1 MEWLETL
8 FFNEGIARIILLY
21 SLAIASGMLLGKI
34 KIFGISPGPTFV
46 LFTGLVIGH
55 LGFTVNSEVS
65 DFIREFGLI
74 LFIYSIGMQVGP
86 GFFSTFRKGGIQL
99 NLMAAG
105 VVIMGVAVTISLYYL
120 LDGRIPMP
128 MLVGIMSGAIT
139 NTPGLGAAQE
149 ALLQAYEAGQ
159 ITEIPR
165 IALGYAAAYPLGVIG
180 IIMSII
186 VIRVLFRV
194 SLENEERKLEAEKE
208 SSYDKLEI
216 FTLRLTNKSISGR
229 ELHDINKLIG
239 RNFVISRLKRDN
251 MFSVPKTNTVLLEG
265 DVVLVVAGTADVEP
279 ITAFIGEASKTDW
292 KVSGSALESRRI
304 ILTRSEINGKT
315 LGSLRLRTIYGV
327 NVTRVN
333 RSGVDLL
340 GSANLVLQV
349 GDAVTVVGEIEALEK
364 VEQFLGNI
372 LKRLNEPHIYTI
384 FIGIF
389 LGVIFGSIPFYIPG
403 IPMPV
408 KLGLAGGPLII
419 SIIIGRFGYKFRL
432 VTYTT
437 QSANLMLREIGITLF
452 LASVGIASGGQFA
465 RTVFSIDGLIWIGA
479 GFLITTL
486 PLVIMGIIGMK
497 FVRLN
502 YFTLAGLM
510 AGSTTD
516 PPALAYAGSIAGS
529 DEPAISYSTVYPLTM
544 FLRVFMAQILILLF
558 L

>member
-1 MEWLETL
+1 MEWLEAL
-8 FFNEGIARIILLY
+8 FFNDGIARVILLY
-21 SLAIASGMLLGKI
+21 SLAIASGVLLGKI
-34 KIFGISPGPTFV
+34 KIWGVSPGPTFV
-46 LFTGLVIGH
+46 LFTGLLIGH
-55 LGFTVNSEVS
+55 FGFTVSREVS

-74 LFIYSIGMQVGP
+74 LFIYSIGLQVGP
-86 GFFSTFRKGGIQL
+86 GFFSSFRKGGMQL

-120 LDGRIPMP
+120 LGGRIPMP

-149 ALLQAYEAGQ
+149 ALRQAYEAGQ
-159 ITEIPR
+159 IAEIPQ

-180 IIMSII
+180 IILSII
-186 VIRVLFRV
+186 LIRVIFRV
-194 SLENEERKLEAEKE
+194 SLEDEERKLEKEKE
-208 SSYDKLEI
+208 SSWDRLEI

-229 ELHDINKLIG
+229 ELYEINKLIG
-239 RNFVISRLKRDN
+239 RNFVISRLKRNDV
-251 MFSVPKTNTVLLEG
+251 FSVPKTNTVLLEG
-265 DVVLVVAGTADVEP
+265 DVVLVVAATADVEP
-279 ITAFIGEASKTDW
+279 ITAFIGEAAETDW
-292 KVSGSALESRRI
+292 KVSEPALESRRI
-304 ILTRSEINGKT
+304 ILTRSEINGRT

-349 GDAVTVVGEIEALEK
+349 GDAVTVVGEVDALEK
-364 VEQFLGNI
+364 VEQFLGNT

-389 LGVIFGSIPFYIPG
+389 FGIIFGSIPFYIPG

-408 KLGLAGGPLII
+408 KLGLAGGPLIV

-465 RTVFSIDGLIWIGA
+465 ATVLSIDGLVWIAA

-486 PLVIMGIIGMK
+486 PLLIAGIIGMK
-497 FVRLN
+497 FLRLN
-502 YFTLAGLM
+502 YFSLAGLM

-516 PPALAYAGSIAGS
+516 PPALAYAGSIAGN